1 MEGREGH
8 RPWQLSLVVPAF
20 NEEEVIRQA
29 VIEADTALAA
39 LCSDYEVL
47 IVDDGSKDATA
58 ATVEAEAAKR
68 PHVRL
73 LRHGTNRGYG
83 AALRTGFTAAR
94 FDLVGFTDADCQ
106 FHLEDLGLLLPLT
119 DQVPVAVGFRVGR
132 QESWRRLF
140 LAGGFNLV
148 VRTLLGIR
156 VRDCDC
162 ALKVFRREVLPGLM
176 PQTNGFFVNAEMLTK
191 ARQQGIAVAEAG
203 VRHRPRGAGVSKV
216 SVWQVPRVLR
226 TLLSFWWRQVLFGG
240 RRKVPVSPI
249 ESKVVEE

>member
-1 MEGREGH
+1 MEGPDGR
-8 RPWQLSLVVPAF
+8 RQRQLSLVVPAF

-47 IVDDGSKDATA
+47 IVDDGSKDHTA
-58 ATVEAEAAKR
+58 VTVEAEAAGR

-73 LRHGTNRGYG
+73 LRHVTNRGYG

-94 FDLVGFTDADCQ
+94 FDLIGFTDADCQ

-119 DQVPVAVGFRVGR
+119 DKVPFAVGFRVGR
-132 QESWRRLF
+132 KESWRRLF
-140 LAGGFNLV
+140 LSGGFNLV
-148 VRTLLGIR
+148 VRALLGTR

-162 ALKVFRREVLPGLM
+162 APREGCSRREVLASLM
-176 PQTNGFFVNAEMLTK
+176 PETNGFFVNAEMLTK

-203 VRHRPRGAGVSKV
+203 VRHRPRLGGVSKV
-216 SVWQVPRVLR
+216 SLWQVPRVLR
-226 TLLSFWWRQVLFGG
+226 TLLSFWWRKVLFRRRG
-240 RRKVPVSPI
+240 RDHSG
-249 ESKVVEE
+249 